1 VGGVVRR
8 LAGRPWMIFL
18 MSGCGQDTVAP
29 TVPDTL
35 LPSRRGSLEIIT
47 TSSGS
52 GADTDGYELTL
63 NRVVVSRMG
72 TTDTLLVASVPVAD
86 YSMGLADVATHCKV
100 GGSNP
105 RAIRVEP
112 DVSTRVI
119 FVIKC
124 DPAPGSPTS

>member
-1 VGGVVRR
+1 
-8 LAGRPWMIFL
+8 MILL
-18 MSGCGQDTVAP
+18 MSGCGQDIVAP
-29 TVPDTL
+29 TAPATP
-35 LPSRRGSLEIIT
+35 LPSPRGGLEIIT

-52 GADTDGYELTL
+52 GSDTDGYELTL
-63 NRVVVSRMG
+63 NRVVVGRMG
-72 TTDTLLVASVPVAD
+72 TADTLLVASVPVAD
-86 YSMGLADVATHCKV
+86 YRVGLAHVATQCKV

-112 DVSTRVI
+112 DVTTRVI